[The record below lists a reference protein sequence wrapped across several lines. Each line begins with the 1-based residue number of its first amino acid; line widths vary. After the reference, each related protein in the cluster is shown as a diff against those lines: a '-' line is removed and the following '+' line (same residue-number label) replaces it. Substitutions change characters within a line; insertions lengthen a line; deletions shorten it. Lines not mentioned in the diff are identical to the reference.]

1 MKVISLVIVLAL
13 GGCAAVYGPR
23 EPVPAVVIDEPYSRG
38 DVDAITAAIAC
49 RQLARNSVEVARCDT
64 RR

>member
-1 MKVISLVIVLAL
+1 MKVISLVVILAL

-23 EPVPAVVIDEPYSRG
+23 EPVPAVVFEEPYSRA

>member
-1 MKVISLVIVLAL
+1 MKVISLVVILAL
-13 GGCAAVYGPR
+13 GGCVWDRR
-23 EPVPAVVIDEPYSRG
+23 EPAPAIVIDEPYSRA